1 MQSRDIRRIF
11 TEFFAEHGHL
21 AVPSSSLIPHNDPT
35 VLLTTAG
42 MQQMTPYFLGLEQPP
57 ALRMTSIQKC
67 FRAVGKADDVMEVGD
82 ATHNTFFEMLGNFS
96 VGDYFKDGAIDL
108 AWELITRHFGLKPEQ
123 LWVTVNPD
131 DADSRAYWHE
141 RIGVPLRKIQDDPGN
156 IWGPVGDSG
165 PCGPNTE
172 IYYDLDYNTRGDDG
186 RGPMSEDEDRYVE
199 FWNLV
204 FMEFYQEADG
214 SRVQLARQN
223 VDTGMGLERI
233 SLVLQ
238 GVRSIHETDLFMPII
253 ARAAE
258 IAGTTYGASER
269 VDHALRILADHGRG
283 VTFLIADGV
292 RPGNEGRGYVLRR
305 LFRRAVL
312 QGRNVGIEQPFMTQL
327 ADVVI
332 EHFAEQYPELSANRR
347 ASHRVIEHE
356 EAAFRRTLAAGMTRV
371 ETLLAQV
378 EQSGAHEVP
387 GDEAFRLHDT
397 YGFPIDL
404 TRELAARAGLEVDLD
419 GFRAALAEQRT
430 RSRATLNQFADETRR
445 RAPLYATL
453 GSDTSRFVGYETDAA
468 ETTVVAILGS
478 GDVQTSAEQGEIVEL
493 VLAETPFYGES
504 GGQVGDTGF
513 ITTETGRF
521 EVTDTQRPSPDLI
534 VHRGEVLD
542 GYIEAGRPA
551 LAEIDTA
558 RRNAIRRNHTATHLL
573 HKALRTVLGDET
585 HQAGSLVAPDR
596 LRFDFTS
603 LAPLSADGVERVV
616 ALANAEV
623 LADDPVL
630 IEHLDYPQAIERGA
644 MALFG
649 EKYGDV
655 VRVVEVP
662 GYSLELCGG
671 THVARTGEIGPIVVL
686 SEASIGSGIRRIEA
700 LSGEAALEYL
710 AALHRQAT
718 GLARELRVGVEDIS
732 VEVTALQQ
740 AVRERDRALEAL
752 RVQLATVDLDA
763 LLGQAQ
769 PVDGTRLLVT
779 RVEAG
784 DRDTLLRV
792 GDRLRD
798 RLQSGVIVLGA
809 SIDERPVLLAMVTKD
824 QTGRGLNA
832 GRIIQELAP
841 LVGGR
846 GGGRP
851 ELAQGGG
858 TEIARLDDA
867 LAAAPGI
874 VARMVNG

>member
-1 MQSRDIRRIF
+1 MQSRQIRQLF
-11 TEFFAEHGHL
+11 TEFFAERGHF

-42 MQQMTPYFLGLEQPP
+42 MQQMTPYFLGLEHPP

-82 ATHNTFFEMLGNFS
+82 DTHLTFFEMLGNFS

-108 AWELITRHFGLKPEQ
+108 AWDLITNHFGIKPEQ

-131 DADSRAYWHE
+131 DDYSRQYWHTKV
-141 RIGVPLRKIQDDPGN
+141 GVPLRKIQDDPGN
-156 IWGPVGDSG
+156 IWGPVGESG

-172 IYYDLDYNTRGDDG
+172 IYFDLDYNERGDDG
-186 RGPMSEDEDRYVE
+186 LGPMSADEHRYVE

-204 FMEFYQEADG
+204 FMEFFQEPDG
-214 SRVQLARQN
+214 SRRQLERQN

-238 GVRSIHETDLFMPII
+238 GVRSIYDTDLFLPII
-253 ARAAE
+253 TRAAE
-258 IAGTTYGASER
+258 IAGVQYGASLQS
-269 VDHALRILADHGRG
+269 DHALRIIGDHGRG
-283 VTFLIADGV
+283 VTFLVADGV

-305 LFRRAVL
+305 LFRRAVQ
-312 QGRNVGIEQPFMTQL
+312 QGRSIGIEQPFMTRI
-327 ADVVI
+327 ADIVI
-332 EHFAEQYPELSANRR
+332 ERFSEQYPELARNRQ
-347 ASHRVIEHE
+347 AIHRVIEHE
-356 EAAFRRTLAAGMTRV
+356 EEAFRRTLAGGLNRFESLIDQLERAGV
-371 ETLLAQV
+371 NQI
-378 EQSGAHEVP
+378 P

-404 TRELAARAGLEVDLD
+404 TRELAARSGLEVDLD
-419 GFRAALAEQRT
+419 GFRTALTAQRN
-430 RSRATLNQFADETRR
+430 RSRAQLEQFADESRR
-445 RAPLYATL
+445 RAPLYAAV
-453 GSDTSRFVGYETDAA
+453 GGGTSRFLGYDQEIADTRIA
-468 ETTVVAILGS
+468 AILG
-478 GDVQTSAEQGEIVEL
+478 DATQESAEQGDALEL

-504 GGQVGDTGF
+504 GGQVGDTGL
-513 ITTETGRF
+513 ITTETGSF
-521 EVTDTQRPSPDLI
+521 QVTDTQRPSPELVI
-534 VHRGEVLD
+534 HRGEVVD
-542 GYIEAGRPA
+542 GYIEVGQ
-551 LAEIDTA
+551 TA
-558 RRNAIRRNHTATHLL
+558 RAEVDHARRQAIRRNHTATHLL
-573 HKALRTVLGDET
+573 HKALRIALGDET

-603 LAPLSADGVERVV
+603 LQPLGQEGVELVT

-623 LADDPVL
+623 LADEPVQV
-630 IEHLDYPQAIERGA
+630 EFTDYPQAIERGA

-649 EKYGDV
+649 EKYGDI

-662 GYSLELCGG
+662 GYSIELCGG
-671 THVARTGEIGPIVVL
+671 THVTRTGEIGPIVVL

-700 LSGEAALEYL
+700 LTGNAALDYL
-710 AALHRQAT
+710 TGLHRQAT
-718 GLARELRVGVEDIS
+718 VLARDLRVAVEDIPN
-732 VEVTALQQ
+732 EVAALQR
-740 AVRERDRALEAL
+740 ALRERDRRLEQL
-752 RVQLATVDLDA
+752 QLQLATSDIDT
-763 LLGQAQ
+763 LLGRAQ

-779 RVEAG
+779 RIDAD

-809 SIDERPVLLAMVTKD
+809 SIDERPALLAMVTSD
-824 QTGRGLNA
+824 QTGRGLHA
-832 GRIIQELAP
+832 GKIIQELAP

-858 TEIARLDDA
+858 TEIAKLDDA
-867 LAAAPGI
+867 LAAAPDV